1 MGAKWHNVIY
11 WNSLIKEIVAN
22 DAYIQLNRKTN
33 HQSVHECHYPP
44 CCAEMRKWLKG
55 RQTIQLVI
63 NGPDKIIFAI

>member
-33 HQSVHECHYPP
+33 HQSVILHAVQKLESGSKVVKPF
-44 CCAEMRKWLKG
+44 
-55 RQTIQLVI
+55 
-63 NGPDKIIFAI
+63 N